1 MSGVS
6 VYFAVKTAV
15 PASRED
21 RGFRGTFKL
30 ATPSTPIMWFKLSIV
45 LD

>member
-15 PASRED
+15 LASRED

-30 ATPSTPIMWFKLSIV
+30 ATPSTPDNVVQAINSA
-45 LD
+45 